1 MGQSRKN
8 GMELVRIRHREVL
21 YKKSEAGSAVGKKVL
36 QQGLRKD
43 FSGLGS
49 VAQLVRARAL

>member
-36 QQGLRKD
+36 QQRLRKD
-43 FSGLGS
+43 FSGDSLLS
-49 VAQLVRARAL
+49 